1 MIPSLSWKNIWRN
14 KVRSLIVMGAMAFGI
29 FGGLFSTAVYK
40 GMSDRRMKEAL
51 TKETAHIQIHDPR
64 FMENPEIG
72 LTLPDAEG
80 MAAYAETL
88 PGVKA
93 ASCRLKIMAMVNSPA
108 ASTGVTALGI
118 DTEKERRVSELYT
131 AVYDSTTLA
140 SRMKITDPA
149 AVSARLK
156 DSTGTWFGGSQR
168 NPVVIGEKLAR
179 KLKVKVN
186 SRIVLTFQSA
196 DGNLT
201 GGSFRVCGIYRM
213 DNKAFEETNLF
224 VRKGDLAGL
233 AALPEGSAH
242 EVAVFLNEPDLM
254 DGAISDLRAKY
265 PGQDVMGWKKL
276 LPDLAML
283 NDQIV
288 LLSVIMIVIIM
299 AALGFGIVNTMLM
312 VVLERVKEF
321 GMLIAVGMGRFK
333 IFTMIILE
341 SVLLCVTGA
350 MAGMAAGAV
359 VIGIYSRK
367 GIDLTAYAQQG
378 LEAMGFSA
386 VMYPSLT
393 WDFYLI
399 VGILVVATG
408 LLASAYPAWRALKMN
423 PAEALRTE

>member
-51 TKETAHIQIHDPR
+51 TKETAHIQLHDPR
-64 FMENPEIG
+64 FMENPEVG
-72 LTLPDAEG
+72 LTLTDPDGLVAFAES
-80 MAAYAETL
+80 L

-93 ASCRLKIMAMVNSPA
+93 AAGRLKIMTMINSPSA
-108 ASTGVTALGI
+108 TSGVTLSGI
-118 DTEKERRVSELYT
+118 DPEREKRISELHT
-131 AVYDSTTLA
+131 AVYDSATLA
-140 SRMKITDPA
+140 VKLKITDPA
-149 AVSARLK
+149 VAGTWLR
-156 DSTGTWFGGSQR
+156 DSTGTWFGSAQR

-186 SRIVLTFQSA
+186 SRVVLTFQAA

-213 DNKAFEETNLF
+213 DNKAFEETNVF
-224 VRKGDLAGL
+224 VRKSDLALL

-242 EVAVFLNEPDLM
+242 EVAVFM
-254 DGAISDLRAKY
+254 DDPKLTDGTLAALRAKY
-265 PGQDVMGWKKL
+265 PGLDVVDWKKL

-288 LLSVIMIVIIM
+288 LLSMIMIIIIM

-321 GMLIAVGMGRFK
+321 GMLIAVGMSK
-333 IFTMIILE
+333 LKVFTMIILE
-341 SVLLCVTGA
+341 SVLLCITGA
-350 MAGMAAGAV
+350 FAGMGVGAV
-359 VIGIYSRK
+359 VIGIFSRK

-399 VGILVVATG
+399 VGILVVVTG
-408 LLASAYPAWRALKMN
+408 LLASAYPAWKALKLN
-423 PAEALRTE
+423 PADALRTE

>member
-51 TKETAHIQIHDPR
+51 TKETAHIQLHDER
-64 FMENPEIG
+64 FMENPEVG
-72 LTLPDAEG
+72 LTLPDPAGIVQFAES
-80 MAAYAETL
+80 L

-93 ASCRLKIMAMVNSPA
+93 AASRLKIMTMINSPA
-108 ASTGVTALGI
+108 ASTGVTVSGI
-118 DTEKERRVSELYT
+118 DPEKEKQVSELHS
-131 AVYDSTTLA
+131 AVYDSATLA
-140 SRMKITDPA
+140 MKLKITDPA
-149 AVSARLK
+149 ILNTWLK
-156 DSTGTWFGGSQR
+156 DSTGTWFGSSQR

-179 KLKVKVN
+179 RLKVKVN
-186 SRIVLTFQSA
+186 TRIVLTFQSA

-213 DNKAFEETNLF
+213 DNKAFEEMNVF
-224 VRKGDLAGL
+224 VRKTDLAPL
-233 AALPEGSAH
+233 AILPEGSAH
-242 EVAVFLNEPDLM
+242 EVAVFMEDPELM
-254 DGAISDLRAKY
+254 DGTVAALGAKF
-265 PGQDVMGWKKL
+265 PGLDVLGWKKL

-288 LLSVIMIVIIM
+288 LLSLIMIIIIM

-321 GMLIAVGMGRFK
+321 GMLIAVGMSRLKVFL
-333 IFTMIILE
+333 MIILE

-350 MAGMAAGAV
+350 LAGMAAGAV
-359 VIGIYSRK
+359 VIGIFSRK

-393 WDFYLI
+393 WDFYLL
-399 VGILVVATG
+399 VGLLVVVTG